1 MQDDVVIVCGARTP
15 MGGLL
20 GQLSS
25 LSAVELGSHAIQASL
40 AAANIAAADVQE
52 VYLGCVLPA
61 GLKQGPARQ
70 AALKAGIPDSAGAV
84 TINKLCGS
92 AMQATI
98 FAHDAIKVGS
108 CSVAVAG
115 GMESMSNAPHL
126 LPHARGG
133 VGSGQKALND
143 HLFTDGLQDAETG
156 HLMGHFAQL
165 TANTH
170 HISRE
175 AMDNFAIASLKRA
188 RAAMTNGDI
197 DAEISP
203 IDITY
208 RGKTT
213 RISDDEQPP
222 KAKLEKIPQLRPAFD
237 PAGTITAANASSISD
252 GASALVLMSAA
263 QAEARQCQALA
274 TIKAHARYSQ
284 HPSEFTT
291 APIGAIK
298 NLLAKTGW
306 TTGDVDLWEIN
317 EAFAVVTMLAIQALS
332 LDPAKV
338 NIYGGACAQ
347 GHPIGSTGSRIILTL
362 AHALKRSGKKRGIA
376 ALCIGGGEALAIA
389 IENTD

>member
-20 GQLSS
+20 GELSS
-25 LSAVELGSHAIQASL
+25 LSAVELGSHAIQAGL

-133 VGSGQKALND
+133 IGSGQQVLND

-156 HLMGHFAQL
+156 HLMGHFAQH

-188 RAAMTNGDI
+188 RAAMANGDI
-197 DAEISP
+197 AADISP
-203 IDITY
+203 IDI
-208 RGKTT
+208 
-213 RISDDEQPP
+213 
-222 KAKLEKIPQLRPAFD
+222 
-237 PAGTITAANASSISD
+237 N
-252 GASALVLMSAA
+252 
-263 QAEARQCQALA
+263 
-274 TIKAHARYSQ
+274 
-284 HPSEFTT
+284 
-291 APIGAIK
+291 
-298 NLLAKTGW
+298 
-306 TTGDVDLWEIN
+306 
-317 EAFAVVTMLAIQALS
+317 
-332 LDPAKV
+332 
-338 NIYGGACAQ
+338 
-347 GHPIGSTGSRIILTL
+347 
-362 AHALKRSGKKRGIA
+362 
-376 ALCIGGGEALAIA
+376 
-389 IENTD
+389 